1 MSFFD
6 YLISKPF
13 YCPKIKNTKSNE
25 SNDDIVVTLR
35 FCQPLR
41 FCQSD
46 LWARMALL
54 PGTYPKAIQEKD
66 FVVPG
71 EGFACHDGR
80 RNLTDLQETSQWLGG
95 SQVPNAILSAL
106 LGH

>member
-1 MSFFD
+1 
-6 YLISKPF
+6 
-13 YCPKIKNTKSNE
+13 
-25 SNDDIVVTLR
+25 
-35 FCQPLR
+35 
-41 FCQSD
+41 
-46 LWARMALL
+46 MALL
-54 PGTYPKAIQEKD
+54 PGSYPKAIQEKD

-95 SQVPNAILSAL
+95 SEVPKAILSAL